1 MSITS
6 KVVNAGVQ
14 GATATAKDQVKSH
27 FKKEIDASPV
37 SPRQKNMRY
46 IAMEGATA
54 AGSVAL
60 AEVILKVLE
69 GVYKSK
75 GKPKADGKSEEKS
88 SGNGA
93 ATQDAKK
100 SQFETQM
107 HNVLTPALAGFA
119 VGAALP
125 IAVAAMD
132 KG

>member
-6 KVVNAGVQ
+6 KAVSAGVQ

-37 SPRQKNMRY
+37 SPREKNMRY

-75 GKPKADGKSEEKS
+75 SKPKAESKS
-88 SGNGA
+88 
-93 ATQDAKK
+93 DAKPSGKGQDQK
-100 SQFETQM
+100 SQFESQM
-107 HNVLTPALAGFA
+107 HNILTPALAGFA

-125 IAVAAMD
+125 IAVAALD
-132 KG
+132 KQ